1 EQDVRSKL
9 RFTSYAARESAKQNR
24 KKKKEAVRSALA
36 AALTQQPEA
45 KPPVTVL
52 TGYQLRAALNFL
64 APDRGDEQL
73 STEVAIQWGPAR
85 EDDEG
90 RDEAGLYCWC
100 VECPEEGSVRLDE
113 TPTPGRDGLQH
124 EPGQQPEAR
133 GVVDEAPPRYVCLKA
148 EGS

>member
-1 EQDVRSKL
+1 
-9 RFTSYAARESAKQNR
+9 
-24 KKKKEAVRSALA
+24 
-36 AALTQQPEA
+36 
-45 KPPVTVL
+45 
-52 TGYQLRAALNFL
+52 
-64 APDRGDEQL
+64 
-73 STEVAIQWGPAR
+73 WGPAR

-113 TPTPGRDGLQH
+113 TPIPGRDGLQH

-148 EGS
+148 EGSRYAYVNDTQEARTVKRYDILRRYGGVDGWSCG